1 MKTYNNVTMSGML
14 YDFNLEVKEI
24 NNKDA
29 ITGTITVQVDPE
41 GTLAELQ
48 MFARPVFNNGKENRN
63 YTIMAD
69 MINGDYATVV
79 KEGNGADWI
88 SVSGQ
93 IDTSYFM
100 PRGEKDIDNMVYS
113 QKLRGSFINQNNKKE
128 FKNSWSVDMLIT
140 DIRQIEADPEKGL
153 SEYVDV
159 RGYWIND
166 YREMVCDIRLQ
177 ARKEAAMAYIS
188 GLEAS
193 KTTPYYVNIR
203 GGLQDVSRVV
213 TRRNAFGEDEHE
225 TYSST
230 QFCITAMDPDPFDF
244 FDDSIMGQAKYEEL
258 KANLDKH
265 KKEQFEKAQE
275 DSGDNGLTF

>member
-29 ITGTITVQVDPE
+29 ITGTITVQVDPN

-48 MFARPVFNNGKENRN
+48 MFARPTFNNGKENRN
-63 YTIMAD
+63 YVIMAD

-88 SVSGQ
+88 TVSGQ

-100 PRGEKDIDNMVYS
+100 PRGEKDIDNMVFA
-113 QKLRGSFINQNNKKE
+113 QKLRGSFINPNNKKE
-128 FKNSWSVDMLIT
+128 YKNSWSVDMLIT
-140 DIRQIEADPEKGL
+140 NIRQIEADEEKGL
-153 SEYVDV
+153 AAYVEV
-159 RGYWIND
+159 KGYWIND
-166 YREMVCDIRLQ
+166 YREMLCDLKLQ

-193 KTTPYYVNIR
+193 LKAPYYVNVR

-230 QFCITAMDPDPFDF
+230 QYCITAMDPDSFDF
-244 FDDSIMGQAKYEEL
+244 YDDSIMGEEKYNEL
-258 KANLDKH
+258 RANLEEH
-265 KKEQFEKAQE
+265 KKEQFEKSQE
-275 DSGDNGLTF
+275 ESGDDGLTF